1 MKKMLKI
8 ENLQKSYGKH
18 KALNGLNMEVKKGEL
33 FGFVG
38 PNGAGKT
45 TTIKIMTGL
54 LKADAGQVWIEG
66 MDALKD
72 ADRLKNKIGYVPDFF
87 GIYDNLKVMEYMEF
101 YASTYGLEGNDI
113 REICF
118 LLMDKVGLA
127 EKAEVYVDELSR
139 GMQQRLCLARAMI
152 HNPDIL
158 ILDEPASGLDP
169 RSRFE
174 MKRILKELCGNGK
187 TVIISSHILAEL
199 SEMCSSIGIIK
210 SGRMV
215 QQGSIEDIISAVNVE
230 NPLLIHVLNRPELV
244 RECLRKNPLVKSV
257 AIDGMEFQ
265 VIFTGGKEEEAK
277 LLEEL
282 ITLKIEVVSYGRK
295 RDNLESIFIEVTK
308 DQKGEEFYDESSI

>member
-1 MKKMLKI
+1 MLKI

-113 REICF
+113 REFCF

-210 SGRMV
+210 NGRMM
-215 QQGSIEDIISAVNVE
+215 QQGSIEEIISAVNVE